1 MLLNVERNSFKL
13 KQKFTISRGSRDSA
27 EVLTVSIR
35 DGEFIGLGECVP
47 YKRYGET
54 IKSVSN
60 EILSIS
66 LPVNN
71 QILQEVLKPGA
82 ARNALD
88 CALWDL
94 EAKKEGKPVW
104 QLLNLKEPKPTIT
117 AYTISLSNPAK
128 MMQDAKSKSD
138 YPILKIK
145 LGGQDDEKCIKA
157 VREGSPNSRIIVDA
171 NEGWNIERFNYL
183 VPIFKNIGVEL
194 IEQPFPSNKDH
205 LLKNLDRKIPICA
218 DESCHDVKS
227 LEKLIG
233 LYDYINI
240 KLDKT
245 GGLTEAINL
254 LQAAKKNGFKIM
266 LGCMV
271 GTSLAMAP
279 ALLLSGECDIVDLDG
294 PLLLKKDRPNPIRY
308 DNFLAFPISEGLWGV

>member
-1 MLLNVERNSFKL
+1 MVLLRNSIQLTFFL
-13 KQKFTISRGSRDSA
+13 SLLFSQGPFNSFGIGNHQRWSSPSQGGIGS
-27 EVLTVSIR
+27 
-35 DGEFIGLGECVP
+35 IGLVP
-47 YKRYGET
+47 
-54 IKSVSN
+54 SFQSQV
-60 EILSIS
+60 
-66 LPVNN
+66 
-71 QILQEVLKPGA
+71 
-82 ARNALD
+82 
-88 CALWDL
+88 
-94 EAKKEGKPVW
+94 
-104 QLLNLKEPKPTIT
+104 
-117 AYTISLSNPAK
+117 SLSNPAK

-171 NEGWNIERFNYL
+171 NEGWNVESYNYL
-183 VPIFKNIGVEL
+183 VQIFKNIGVEL

-227 LEKLIG
+227 LEKLMG

-245 GGLTEAINL
+245 GGLTEAIIL
-254 LQAAKKNGFKIM
+254 LQAAKKSGFKIM

-308 DNFLAFPISEGLWGV
+308 DDFLAFPISEGLWGV